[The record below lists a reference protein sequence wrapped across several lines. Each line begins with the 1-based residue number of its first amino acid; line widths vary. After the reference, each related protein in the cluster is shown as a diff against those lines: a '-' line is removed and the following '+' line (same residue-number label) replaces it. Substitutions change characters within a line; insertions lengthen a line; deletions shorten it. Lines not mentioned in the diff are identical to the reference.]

1 MRVKHLQM
9 SNMASPRT
17 KTILVVEDD
26 LKTATLLAIYLR
38 QAGFHIVTAH
48 DGAQA
53 MALFGRHDPAF
64 VVLDLMLPNVD
75 GWDICRELRHCSDV
89 PILILTAR
97 QEESDR
103 VLGLTLGADDYV
115 VKPFSPR
122 ELVARVK
129 AILRRIP
136 PRRAKPG
143 ARLTYDGL
151 ELDAERHRVMLNGQ
165 RVSLTP
171 SEFSLL
177 ETLMGAPG
185 RVFSRQDLLARL
197 YPRGESVVDRV
208 VDVHIGK
215 LRHKIE
221 DQPTSPCYVL
231 TVRGIGYQFVCE
243 D

>member
-1 MRVKHLQM
+1 
-9 SNMASPRT
+9 MATPQP

-26 LKTATLLAIYLR
+26 QKTATLLAIYLR
-38 QAGFHIVTAH
+38 REGFHTVTAH
-48 DGAQA
+48 DGAQV
-53 MALFGRHDPAF
+53 MALFGRHDPRF
-64 VVLDLMLPNVD
+64 VILDLMLPNVD

-103 VLGLTLGADDYV
+103 VLGLMLGADDYV

-129 AILRRIP
+129 AILRRVP
-136 PRRAKPG
+136 PRRAKSR
-143 ARLTYDGL
+143 ARLSYDGL
-151 ELDAERHRVMLNGQ
+151 ELDPERHRVLLNGQ

-171 SEFSLL
+171 SEFRLL

-185 RVFSRQDLLARL
+185 RAFSRQELIDRL

-215 LRHKIE
+215 LRQKIE
-221 DQPTSPCYVL
+221 CQPTSPRYVL
-231 TVRGIGYQFVCE
+231 TVRGIGYQFACE